1 MVERSIVIDIEG
13 LTKHF
18 YLGFWRKRVQVLNG
32 VDLQVYQNETF
43 GLLGPNGAGKT
54 TTIKTLVGLL
64 KPGGGEVKILGKSA
78 WNPRIRQHI
87 GYLPEQPY
95 IYGYLTGNEFLQ
107 LCGQFFNLPQRQ
119 LRTRVPE
126 LLEMVKLSQRDA
138 RKQIRT
144 YSKGMM
150 QRLAFAHA
158 LINDPQL
165 LLLDEPMSGLDPIG
179 RYDVKELI
187 MALKQQG
194 KTILFNTHILSD
206 VEAICDR
213 VGIMVNGKLVL
224 SGSIQQ
230 LQRPM
235 ENLYQMRVQ
244 RLDKLALTNLK
255 RLSLRCV
262 NLPKGQTEATFNSL
276 DQALKA
282 VSVIRQSGAELLE
295 LSTHQQNLEELFVR
309 EVDKAN
315 KEREV

>member
-1 MVERSIVIDIEG
+1 MAERSIIIDIEG
-13 LTKHF
+13 LSKHF
-18 YLGFWRKRVQVLNG
+18 YLGFLRKRVQVLNG

-54 TTIKTLVGLL
+54 TTIKALVGLI
-64 KPGGGEVKILGKSA
+64 KPSQGEVRILGKSP
-78 WNPRIRQHI
+78 WNPRVRQHI

-95 IYGYLTGNEFLQ
+95 VYGYLSGHEFLQ
-107 LCGQFFNLPQRQ
+107 LCGRFFHLPARQ
-119 LRTRVPE
+119 MRTRVPQ
-126 LLEMVKLSQRDA
+126 LLDLVKLSDRDA

-144 YSKGMM
+144 YSKGML

-179 RYDVKELI
+179 RHDVKELI
-187 MALKQQG
+187 LTLKQEG

-213 VGIMVNGKLVL
+213 VGILVNGRLVL
-224 SGSIQQ
+224 TGPIQQ
-230 LQRPM
+230 LNRPM
-235 ENLYQMRVQ
+235 DNIYQLRVQ
-244 RLDKLALTNLK
+244 KLDKLGLTNLK

-262 NLPKGQTEATFNSL
+262 SLGRGVIEATFNNL

-295 LSTHQQNLEELFVR
+295 LRTHHQNLEDLFVR
-309 EVDKAN
+309 EVEKAR
-315 KEREV
+315 KEDEA